1 MPIKRVV
8 KLVALT
14 VAIVAA
20 PAAGQ
25 SLQQRMAAVREKQAQ
40 KPGGTRVEILQSLL
54 YRDLNVDFEHVP
66 ARDVLEYIGTA
77 LGINVIVRYSDD
89 HVGHGIDPELPIVL
103 SARDTPA
110 LVVLELVLEQCS
122 SVEQC
127 TWQLRRGFL
136 EIGTRERLSVPAARV
151 LRWYAVDELIFEP
164 PHFDDAIDL
173 RLDHALPGYGG
184 VGGYGGG
191 LLGGGGYG
199 GSLQFSSGTS
209 GASSKAQRVQSLIRL
224 ITDIVEPTAWT
235 RNGGDR
241 ASIHYRDGMLMINAP
256 GYIQRQ
262 IFGHPRVPP
271 PDSAMPRVDMPR
283 VDTPR
288 VE

>member
-1 MPIKRVV
+1 MINLVTPIPTTAVTM
-8 KLVALT
+8 ALT
-14 VAIVAA
+14 LAIVAP

-25 SLQQRMAAVREKQAQ
+25 SLQERIAAVRLKQEQEHRQQ
-40 KPGGTRVEILQSLL
+40 KQPDARVKMLQSLL
-54 YRDLNVDFEHVP
+54 YRDLTVHFDQAP
-66 ARDVLEYIGTA
+66 ARDVFDYLGTA
-77 LGINVIVRYSDD
+77 LGINLVVRYGDD

-122 SVEQC
+122 SVNEC
-127 TWQLRRGFL
+127 TWQLRNGFV
-136 EIGTRERLSVPAARV
+136 EVGTKERLSVPAARV

-173 RLDHALPGYGG
+173 RLDHAFPGYGG
-184 VGGYGGG
+184 VGGFSGG

-199 GSLQFSSGTS
+199 GSLQFSTGSS
-209 GASSKAQRVQSLIRL
+209 GASPKAQRVQSLISF

-235 RNGGDR
+235 RNGGDQ
-241 ASIHYRDGMLMINAP
+241 ASIHYRDGVLMINAP

-262 IFGHPRVPP
+262 IFGHPKVPP
-271 PDSAMPRVDMPR
+271 PEPAKPP
-283 VDTPR
+283 
-288 VE
+288 E